1 MDSLTNSS
9 GSDFDTTTNLNTLVP
24 LLFFDVCCSK
34 NLYKDCL
41 PPNKEERFH
50 SKYVSVVV
58 GLVLTRVEERT
69 VLRGVVLGLSRGVLR
84 GTGLEGVLLGNKE

>member
-34 NLYKDCL
+34 NLYGCW

-58 GLVLTRVEERT
+58 GLVVTRVEERT
-69 VLRGVVLGLSRGVLR
+69 VLRGVVLGLSRRVLR
-84 GTGLEGVLLGNKE
+84 GNGLEGVLLGNKE